1 MGYNKFITK
10 DGGVL
15 LDLTSDT
22 VAADKMLS
30 GVTSH
35 DKSGQPV
42 TGTFTIDNEL
52 TTQDNLIAQI
62 QTALEGKAAGGGG
75 STEDLDAIIT
85 ELETK
90 AATLNTTL
98 TNKAAGGGGGAGV
111 ESCTV
116 RFTSLGDDYSIDY
129 SCTNGVFNTTP
140 ATAGKEKV
148 ITDVQKNT
156 IMIFWGMGF
165 YSGEP
170 TFETVTVSGSNS
182 YLFDVFSG
190 HDCALVY
197 INDDEVEIIM
207 DK

>member
-10 DGGVL
+10 DGEVL

-98 TNKAAGGGGGAGV
+98 ANKAAGGGGGGSV
-111 ESCTV
+111 ETCTINV
-116 RFTSLGDDYSIDY
+116 SGYYNQIDIAAYTAYSNGSFTSVLGSAFASFD
-129 SCTNGVFNTTP
+129 GVLSDVVCGSMVVFPGLYIGYECSDGEVLNMGARAIYYRAPLQANTV
-140 ATAGKEKV
+140 AY
-148 ITDVQKNT
+148 ITLTQD
-156 IMIFWGMGF
+156 
-165 YSGEP
+165 
-170 TFETVTVSGSNS
+170 
-182 YLFDVFSG
+182 
-190 HDCALVY
+190 
-197 INDDEVEIIM
+197 
-207 DK
+207 